1 LADSSSIGAVLADA
15 NKKLHAISH
24 SARLD
29 AELLLARAIDMP
41 RSYLFAHPDEL
52 LDAAAVDRFNRA
64 IQRRQGGEP
73 MAYII
78 GVKEFWS
85 LPLMVSPATLVPRP
99 ETELLVE
106 QALLR
111 IPRKTPRQV
120 LDLGTGSGAIALAI
134 AKERPLCDVIATDI
148 SEEALAIAMLNAQY
162 LELPNIRFLHG
173 DWTTPVAGHRF
184 DIVVSNPPYVETGD
198 PALHELRHEPQTA
211 LTAGSDGLDAIRRI
225 STECV
230 HVIKKSGT
238 LLLEHGATQAED
250 VAAILVSNDWRS
262 VECICDLSATPRI
275 TIAGREFVSG

>member
-173 DWTTPVAGHRF
+173 VCRSAHYAPSPASCQHYCDPCARVCRLVLRFRALPASSGRRVCWESPVLAWWA
-184 DIVVSNPPYVETGD
+184 
-198 PALHELRHEPQTA
+198 PALGNLPVWEFPVDR
-211 LTAGSDGLDAIRRI
+211 SR
-225 STECV
+225 
-230 HVIKKSGT
+230 SG
-238 LLLEHGATQAED
+238 
-250 VAAILVSNDWRS
+250 
-262 VECICDLSATPRI
+262 P
-275 TIAGREFVSG
+275 